1 LEVLFNEMQEMKE
14 KVENF
19 ENWLDPNT
27 FFWNNCHVNVCFF
40 LFLVKY
46 KFWSVL

>member
-27 FFWNNCHVNVCFF
+27 FFEIIVM
-40 LFLVKY
+40 
-46 KFWSVL
+46 